1 MNCAGASLALPGSV
15 QAMPMT
21 SDQYTLLAWTQVP
34 HREFPSCNKGEHGHK
49 CLIENSRFVTKVIF
63 ADKDKSRS
71 CSEKTPWT
79 REKDSPEGSG
89 YETIPRLQ
97 KYCSQPPWVQHTH
110 SSLPFSRRKPPK
122 REQQPRDPTPL
133 SCRSRSQNSVKHGG
147 RFWKT
152 LQDRIL

>member
-1 MNCAGASLALPGSV
+1 
-15 QAMPMT
+15 MPMT

-34 HREFPSCNKGEHGHK
+34 HREFPSCNKGEHGYK

-71 CSEKTPWT
+71 CSEKTPRT

-97 KYCSQPPWVQHTH
+97 KYCSQPP
-110 SSLPFSRRKPPK
+110 
-122 REQQPRDPTPL
+122 
-133 SCRSRSQNSVKHGG
+133 
-147 RFWKT
+147 
-152 LQDRIL
+152 

>member
-1 MNCAGASLALPGSV
+1 MNCAGANLALPGSV

-71 CSEKTPWT
+71 CSEKIPWT
-79 REKDSPEGSG
+79 REKDSPEVTLEDKDRSQKTPWMLEKDSPGGSG
-89 YETIPRLQ
+89 YETIHTTAEVL
-97 KYCSQPPWVQHTH
+97 SQHTH
-110 SSLPFSRRKPPK
+110 IQDSSS
-122 REQQPRDPTPL
+122 
-133 SCRSRSQNSVKHGG
+133 SVEISAVAVLGK
-147 RFWKT
+147 
-152 LQDRIL
+152 L